1 MDSYIRRFSYDGT
14 LEGFLCTVLRIL
26 RVKTMPDEICPE
38 YQAGLFGSGAE
49 RVRTDP
55 AEAEY
60 MYSLI
65 GRRGSVEVQ
74 QMVSDFFLTSVPDME
89 KTLFGMIYLAL
100 RDGGQIAEDYSSDV
114 MCRVHMAIR
123 DLYREAQSV
132 LTCIEFFRGEEASC
146 AVIDPHNSVLPLIR
160 KPLLKRDDIDDV
172 VIYDKRHSLML
183 GRRGDMDILTDI
195 RNIPMTMPD
204 SGSEAYDVL
213 WPAVKEGKLDIRFAG
228 DSAASASHQG
238 RRRNLEPLWS
248 MAC

>member
-1 MDSYIRRFSYDGT
+1 MDSYTRRFSYDGT

-26 RVKTMPDEICPE
+26 RAKTMPDGIFPE
-38 YQAGLFGSGAE
+38 YMAGLPDHGVE

-65 GRRGSVEVQ
+65 GRKGSAEVQ
-74 QMVSDFFLTSVPDME
+74 QMVSDFFLTSTPDME

-114 MCRVHMAIR
+114 MRRVHMAIR

-132 LTCIEFFRGEEASC
+132 LTCIEFFRGNEASC
-146 AVIDPHNSVLPLIR
+146 AVIDPRNSVLPLIR

-172 VIYDKRHSLML
+172 VIFDKRHSLML
-183 GRRGDMDILTDI
+183 GRKGDRDILADI
-195 RNIPMTMPD
+195 RNVSIEMPD
-204 SGSEAYDVL
+204 SGREAYDVL
-213 WPAVKEGKLDIRFAG
+213 WPAVKDGKLDIRFAG
-228 DSAASASHQG
+228 DSAASASHPG
-238 RRRNLEPLWS
+238 RRRNLEPLWG

>member
-26 RVKTMPDEICPE
+26 RAKTIPDEIFPE
-38 YQAGLFGSGAE
+38 YRDGSSCSGAE

-65 GRRGSVEVQ
+65 GRRGSAEVQ
-74 QMVSDFFLTSVPDME
+74 QMVTDFFLTSTPDME

-114 MCRVHMAIR
+114 MSRVHMAIR

-172 VIYDKRHSLML
+172 VVFDKRHSLML
-183 GRRGDMDILTDI
+183 GRKGDRDILADI
-195 RNIPMTMPD
+195 RSISVMMPA

-213 WPAVKEGKLDIRFAG
+213 WPAVKDGKIDIRFAG
-228 DSAASASHQG
+228 DSAASVSCPG